1 MRTRLRQLR
10 SNLAA
15 RVFLV
20 LLLAFVVASLLNADG
35 LYRTARTQSPGL
47 RRDVSVWLARRLVSV
62 SRSVHLDRPRHELQ
76 VAIGR
81 STDDVIDTR
90 VALTLPST
98 PHAPSARKAKPGPK
112 RVHQPR
118 APARHRERYTAPH
131 PLRVWVAGDSLA
143 EVPGQ
148 SLERLTGTKSAVD
161 VVGVE
166 SRLAT
171 GLTRPDIYNWFTR
184 IQQAISQLH
193 PRVAV
198 LSFGADDAHDYM
210 SGVPAGGTVGPI
222 GSASW
227 GHEYLRR
234 AAGVTR
240 ELNAAGIDVI
250 WLGIPI
256 SASPPRNVRFRF
268 VDHILSSIAKA
279 DPAGASYIDAYSMFA
294 RGGQYHAYLRDAA
307 GELVLMRAADGIH
320 YTAPAGDLVAGAV
333 LERLSRLFV
342 LKPPPAGS

>member
-1 MRTRLRQLR
+1 M
-10 SNLAA
+10 
-15 RVFLV
+15 
-20 LLLAFVVASLLNADG
+20 
-35 LYRTARTQSPGL
+35 
-47 RRDVSVWLARRLVSV
+47 
-62 SRSVHLDRPRHELQ
+62 
-76 VAIGR
+76 
-81 STDDVIDTR
+81 
-90 VALTLPST
+90 
-98 PHAPSARKAKPGPK
+98 
-112 RVHQPR
+112 
-118 APARHRERYTAPH
+118 
-131 PLRVWVAGDSLA
+131 WVAGDSLA

-161 VVGVE
+161 VVDVE

-210 SGVPAGGTVGPI
+210 SGVPAGATVGPI
-222 GSASW
+222 GSAGW
-227 GHEYLRR
+227 GREYLRR

-240 ELNAAGIDVI
+240 ELNAAGIAVV

-268 VDHILSSIAKA
+268 VDHILSSIAKSDA
-279 DPAGASYIDAYSMFA
+279 GGASYIDAYSMFA
-294 RGGQYHAYLRDAA
+294 RGGQYHAYLRDAV
-307 GELVLMRAADGIH
+307 GQLVLMRAADGIH
-320 YTAPAGDLVAGAV
+320 YTPPAGDLVARAV
-333 LERLSRLFV
+333 LDRLGQLFA